1 MWRLSEENRQAEMC
15 SERTTRQVSETPGYP
30 QVLLVDDHPLVGAS
44 LGAAIERQ
52 GGVQETVTTLEAART
67 ALIEKPVD
75 VLLLDINF
83 PEGPGTDLLKDDV
96 VVPHVPRRC
105 FLISGAI
112 DPDEVMCA
120 FDDGALGFISKSIPF
135 DDLESA
141 LGQIIRDEAEGGDAL
156 MWDSA
161 RRSFRPVR
169 EVFTERPLLSPRER
183 EVFRL
188 LRQGLQDKEI
198 AHQMGRS
205 IHTVRVQIR
214 SIRRKRGQSRRAEAN
229 EGATRA

>member
-1 MWRLSEENRQAEMC
+1 MTASIDGSRGDGAGACPR
-15 SERTTRQVSETPGYP
+15 
-30 QVLLVDDHPLVGAS
+30 VLLVDDHPLVGAS

-52 GGVQETVTTLEAART
+52 GGVQETVTTLEAARA
-67 ALIEKPVD
+67 ALRARPAD

-83 PEGPGTDLLKDDV
+83 PEGPGTDLLKDDAV
-96 VVPHVPRRC
+96 AARLPRRC

-120 FDDGALGFISKSIPF
+120 FDDGAQGFISKSVPF
-135 DDLESA
+135 DGLEAA
-141 LGQIIRDEAEGGDAL
+141 LGQIIRDEAAAGEAL
-156 MWDSA
+156 MWDGDRGA
-161 RRSFRPVR
+161 FRPVR
-169 EVFTERPLLSPRER
+169 EAFAERPLLSPRER

-198 AHQMGRS
+198 AHRVDRS

-229 EGATRA
+229 EGIASG

>member
-1 MWRLSEENRQAEMC
+1 MSAGVEDEHVDSPAQA
-15 SERTTRQVSETPGYP
+15 TR
-30 QVLLVDDHPLVGAS
+30 VLLVDDHPLVGAS

-52 GGVQETVTTLEAART
+52 GGVQETVTTLDEARSV
-67 ALIEKPVD
+67 LIANKID

-83 PEGPGTDLLKDDV
+83 PEGPGTELLKDEV
-96 VVPHVPRRC
+96 VAPNVPRRC

-135 DDLESA
+135 DELEAA
-141 LGQIIRDEAEGGDAL
+141 LGQIIRDEAQTDDAL
-156 MWDSA
+156 MWDTEQ
-161 RRSFRPVR
+161 RGFRPVR
-169 EVFTERPLLSPRER
+169 EVFQERTLLSQRER

-198 AHQMGRS
+198 AYRVGRS

-214 SIRRKRGQSRRAEAN
+214 SIRRKRGQTRRAEAGGGG
-229 EGATRA
+229 ERP